1 MIQTDF
7 SKPNDSNQL
16 VTSLQEID
24 KTRERMLLSNQEV
37 KIPPEVCVE

>member
-1 MIQTDF
+1 MYAYA
-7 SKPNDSNQL
+7 PNSLSNQL

-24 KTRERMLLSNQEV
+24 KTRERMLVNNQEV